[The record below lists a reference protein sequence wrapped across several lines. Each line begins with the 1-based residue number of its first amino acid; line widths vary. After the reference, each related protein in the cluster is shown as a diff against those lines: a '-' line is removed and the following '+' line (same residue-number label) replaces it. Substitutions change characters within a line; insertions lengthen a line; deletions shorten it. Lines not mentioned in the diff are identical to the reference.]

1 MKRCLKPFTDV
12 MKSSEKRTAVSSDR
26 KKQHTDAWIV
36 NLHQM
41 NISGHSL
48 ANLKSKILQE

>member
-12 MKSSEKRTAVSSDR
+12 VKSSEKRTAVPSDR
-26 KKQHTDAWIV
+26 KERHTDAWIV
-36 NLHQM
+36 NLHRM
-41 NISGHSL
+41 NISGSSL